1 MTDKEKRKITEA
13 LGIPEPDKK
22 KEFAEEFRRR
32 SEEKQKKPIMPIV
45 MRITAAAAMLAVC
58 IGAITLFLRHKT
70 DFGGDDN
77 IKITETTVSTS
88 EQVDGVIAAGTTKVT
103 TEGENG
109 IIVTTVTAKTT
120 DKNGTAVTTVR
131 GGTDGEHSLR
141 PTTAAKTT
149 AERTTGKSSVTR
161 TTAAELPEPV
171 TTTSERASE
180 IIPTTAHGRDLT
192 VSPGITYTVRDKT
205 ISSDKLES
213 HVSPVTGSGEGAPKD
228 DVGSPID
235 QKIQHMFDIS
245 YAVVLAKV
253 DKIVYTSIDRE
264 AVTAHNITV
273 EKVFSGDLAERDRL
287 TLFLDGGYMP
297 AEEYIESHMT
307 EPMENAEEYSVY
319 VSGGCDEPLKEGDVC
334 VFFIS
339 DSRRYLP
346 EGAFAPAEKNYDSV
360 FIKRNGEYVSL
371 GDRSLRFR
379 EEQLSELAR

>member
-13 LGIPEPDKK
+13 LGIPEPDRK

-32 SEEKQKKPIMPIV
+32 SEETKKKPIMPIV

-58 IGAITLFLRHKT
+58 IGAITLFPRHKT
-70 DFGGDDN
+70 DFSGDDN
-77 IKITETTVSTS
+77 IEITETTVSAS
-88 EQVDGVIAAGTTKVT
+88 EQVDGVIAAGTTHVT

-131 GGTDGEHSLR
+131 GSTDGEHSLR
-141 PTTAAKTT
+141 PTTAARTTAAKTT
-149 AERTTGKSSVTR
+149 GNSSVTR

-180 IIPTTAHGRDLT
+180 IIPTTAPGRDLT

-205 ISSDKLES
+205 ISSDKLET
-213 HVSPVTGSGEGAPKD
+213 HVAPVAKGENGGTD

-346 EGAFAPAEKNYDSV
+346 EGAFAPAENNYDSV

-371 GDRSLRFR
+371 GEKSLRFG

>member
-1 MTDKEKRKITEA
+1 
-13 LGIPEPDKK
+13 
-22 KEFAEEFRRR
+22 
-32 SEEKQKKPIMPIV
+32 MPIV

-58 IGAITLFLRHKT
+58 IGAITLFPRHKT

-77 IKITETTVSTS
+77 IEITETTVSAS

-103 TEGENG
+103 TEGENS

-120 DKNGTAVTTVR
+120 DKNGTTVTTVR
-131 GGTDGEHSLR
+131 GSTDGEHSLR
-141 PTTAAKTT
+141 PTMAARTTAA
-149 AERTTGKSSVTR
+149 RTTGNSNVTR
-161 TTAAELPEPV
+161 TTAADRPEPV

-180 IIPTTAHGRDLT
+180 IIPTTAPGRDLT

-205 ISSDKLES
+205 ISSDKLET
-213 HVSPVTGSGEGAPKD
+213 HVASGAKGEGGGTD
-228 DVGSPID
+228 GVGSPID

-245 YAVVLAKV
+245 YTVVLAKV

-297 AEEYIESHMT
+297 AEEYIEAHMT

-346 EGAFAPAEKNYDSV
+346 EGAFAPAENNYDSV

-371 GDRSLRFR
+371 GEKSLRFG

>member
-13 LGIPEPDKK
+13 LGIPEPDRK

-32 SEEKQKKPIMPIV
+32 SEETKKKPIMPIV

-58 IGAITLFLRHKT
+58 IGAITLFPRRKT

-77 IKITETTVSTS
+77 IEITETTVSAS

-103 TEGENG
+103 TEGENS

-120 DKNGTAVTTVR
+120 DKKENAVTTVR
-131 GGTDGEHSLR
+131 GSTDGEHSLR
-141 PTTAAKTT
+141 PTTAARTT
-149 AERTTGKSSVTR
+149 AARTTGNSSVTR

-171 TTTSERASE
+171 TTTSDPVSQEF
-180 IIPTTAHGRDLT
+180 PVTAPGRDLT

-205 ISSDKLES
+205 ISSDELET
-213 HVSPVTGSGEGAPKD
+213 HVDPIAKGEDGGPD
-228 DVGSPID
+228 GVGSPID

-273 EKVFSGDLAERDRL
+273 EEVYSGDLAERDRL

-297 AEEYIESHMT
+297 AEEYIEFHMT

-319 VSGGCDEPLKEGDVC
+319 VSGGCEEPLEEGDVC

-379 EEQLSELAR
+379 EEQLPELAR